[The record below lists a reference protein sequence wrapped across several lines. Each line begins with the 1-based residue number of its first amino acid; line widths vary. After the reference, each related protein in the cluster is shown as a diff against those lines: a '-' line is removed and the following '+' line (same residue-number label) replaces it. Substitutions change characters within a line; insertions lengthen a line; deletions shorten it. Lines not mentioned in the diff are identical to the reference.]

1 MFPLTCVIMQN
12 NIFLPAKESYFSF
25 LKNLARN
32 HFVGKKN
39 PVMYVSKNAT
49 RR

>member
-1 MFPLTCVIMQN
+1 MCDMQN
-12 NIFLPAKESYFSF
+12 NIFLQAKKSYFSF

-39 PVMYVSKNAT
+39 PVMYVVSKNAT